1 MSMVFFR
8 FIHVLVFCSFLLPS
22 NIPLCGSI
30 YHVLFIHLLVDR
42 HLIIMNRAAMDNYVH
57 DFVCTYSLF
66 LLGRYL
72 EFWGHMIML
81 IFKEAVKLFSSGC
94 LPSLLYF
101 IFHPELF

>member
-8 FIHVLVFCSFLLPS
+8 FIHVLVFVLYCQVIFHCVVLYTTF
-22 NIPLCGSI
+22 C
-30 YHVLFIHLLVDR
+30 LFIYRLDR
-42 HLIIMNRAAMDNYVH
+42 HLIIMNRAAMVNYVH